1 MLIHSILFYWVI
13 LMDNSQL
20 IDKLKTIVYYCL
32 GFVLF
37 LLVIGVICINY
48 VVIDGKKYDKSV
60 ETLIITDSDFA
71 RYNDY
76 SFLKAFSR
84 LKTVDVSSLDV
95 SKDTVDHMMSDAGEN
110 VNILW
115 NVKIGG
121 NSYKSNTE
129 HLTVPA
135 ETLGEDSEAF
145 SAFHHLKQFEIEG
158 TAPIEELYKV
168 IGVIRR
174 NNPEVRC
181 VYSSKIYGIPID
193 GTMDRICLDN
203 KKIKNLDLVKYAV
216 ELFPNIKKFEMC
228 DCGVSDEEMGNL
240 RAQYPDREFK
250 WMLHILIYDIPTDV
264 QVFSTLVS
272 NWVAYADHNTFAPIF
287 KYCTDLRALDLGH
300 WDNISDISEI
310 RNLKNL
316 EILIISDNSISD
328 LTPLTELKHLKY
340 MDLRYNKIT
349 DVSPLTELHELQFL
363 EVGGNKLSNAA
374 QLCGCRSLKFLYIE
388 DSVLPEKTIKEL
400 EKGVPEG
407 CEFSMHHTRGHEW
420 YKRIIGMFR
429 RWKKVKVYHDWENVE
444 YYED

>member
-1 MLIHSILFYWVI
+1 MY
-13 LMDNSQL
+13 NNQL
-20 IDKLKTIVYYCL
+20 VNKIKTIACYFL
-32 GFVLF
+32 GIVLF
-37 LLVIGVICINY
+37 VLVIGVVCINY
-48 VVIDGKKYDKSV
+48 VVIEGKKYDKSA
-60 ETLIITDSDFA
+60 ETLIITNSDFA
-71 RYNDY
+71 RYEDY
-76 SFLKAFSR
+76 SFLREFSH
-84 LKTVDVSSLDV
+84 LKTVDVSGLDV
-95 SKDTVDHMMSDAGEN
+95 SKETVAHIKSDIGDQ

-115 NVKIGG
+115 TVRIGD
-121 NSYKSNTE
+121 NRIKSNTE

-135 ETLGEDSEAF
+135 ETLGKESDVFE
-145 SAFHHLKQFEIEG
+145 AFHHLKQFEIEG
-158 TAPIEELYKV
+158 TAPLAELYKV
-168 IGVIRR
+168 IELIRK
-174 NNPEVRC
+174 NNPDVHC
-181 VYSSKIYGIPID
+181 VYRSQIYGVPID
-193 GTMDRICLDN
+193 GTMDRICLNN
-203 KKIKNLDLVKYAV
+203 KKVKNLDLIKNAI
-216 ELFPNIKKFEMC
+216 ELFPNVKKFEMC
-228 DCGVSDEEMGNL
+228 DCGISDEEMGNL
-240 RAQYPDREFK
+240 RKEYPDREFK

-272 NWVAYADHNTFAPIF
+272 NWVANADDKTFAPIF

-328 LTPLTELKHLKY
+328 LSPLTELKHLKY

-349 DVSPLTELHELQFL
+349 DVSPLTSLPDLQFL

-374 QLCGCRSLKFLYIE
+374 QLCQCRSLKFLYIE

-400 EKGVPEG
+400 ENGVPEG

-420 YKRIIGMFR
+420 YKRIISMFR